1 MKQTQSHNWPLFIH
15 PAVVVVAVVF
25 SKLGQ
30 RSVDLAT
37 DNCEKIK
44 KITKLDNWSLMKK
57 ATL

>member
-1 MKQTQSHNWPLFIH
+1 MKPTQSHNWPLFIH

-25 SKLGQ
+25 SKMGQ

-44 KITKLDNWSLMKK
+44 KLQSWTTGL
-57 ATL
+57 